1 MRVRCNIAKTAEDK
15 QKIIIELYDKFF
27 KVALPK
33 EVEKLGIVY
42 TPVEVVDFILNS
54 VNDVLKKEFNRT
66 ISSKGVHVLDP
77 FAGTG
82 TFLARLI
89 QSGLIQKKIYCAN
102 IKTNS
107 TPTKLFYLH
116 TISPQL
122 TLKTLFTTRR
132 RLKIIFHSA
141 EYVSLILFKRTKI
154 NRQKLK
160 FSNASISA
168 YNNTHR
174 RRYT

>member
-42 TPVEVVDFILNS
+42 TPVEVVDFILDS

-89 QSGLIQKKIYCAN
+89 QSGLIQKKDLLRKYQNELHAN
-102 IKTNS
+102 EIVLLAYYIAAINIENTFHDAAQAEN
-107 TPTKLFYLH
+107 YLPFGG
-116 TISPQL
+116 IC
-122 TLKTLFTTRR
+122 FTDTFQTYENQQAEVE
-132 RLKIIFHSA
+132 IF
-141 EYVSLILFKRTKI
+141 
-154 NRQKLK
+154 
-160 FSNASISA
+160 
-168 YNNTHR
+168 
-174 RRYT
+174 